1 MVKPMDSIHI
11 WLPNVK
17 DKDRGM
23 ILIIHLREEI

>member
-17 DKDRGM
+17 DDYRRM
-23 ILIIHLREEI
+23 ILIIPLREEI